1 MAQVAVYSVAAGLLQ
16 LTVCGCR
23 GGGGGAGYED
33 ILVTA
38 ANLNMMLWKYSH
50 VNNSHV

>member
-1 MAQVAVYSVAAGLLQ
+1 MAQVAVSSVAAGLLQ

-23 GGGGGAGYED
+23 GGGGYED

-38 ANLNMMLWKYSH
+38 ANRNMMLWKYSH
-50 VNNSHV
+50 ALY